1 MVTGHVHTAAI
12 GRIGGRE
19 VFTCPSAF
27 LPAELNLGETRP
39 IELADGPPGVRA
51 PPSRARSG
59 LVSHVRPVG

>member
-19 VFTCPSAF
+19 VFTCPSVF

-39 IELADGPPGVRA
+39 IELADGPPGYA
-51 PPSRARSG
+51 LHLLCEDG